1 MMKRLL
7 LIPIGLTALVLL
19 WLLWLTPAAAA
30 TVTMTKAGGGNWS
43 DPTLWNTGA
52 VPAADDTVII
62 AATETAQVAVDVPV
76 TVARLEVL
84 GASVSK
90 WQTVTVTG
98 QSLTVTG
105 DLLLRN
111 YAKLYQGAGGQ
122 VTAGRFFVGSAA
134 SGRVAWETRGTASQ
148 RARVASPSGGINV
161 NTDPANGGSATAGSA
176 IEQDIQWNYTDFA
189 LPGGPTVLP
198 LAGTN
203 SARLQVDHCYWDNT
217 GYLDFGQWARG
228 ATLLE
233 FTHNDVRLRGS
244 NPNSRKANTSAMLTL
259 KRNAD
264 AAPTAVDRLQGN
276 VITWI
281 PATNETAFV
290 YLYSAGG
297 AGRVWDNVF
306 QDISLNLTFTSEA
319 LIEPNVFDVAGNLFF
334 LTESVLIPGAE
345 IQSRYGSTIRDNL
358 FMARS
363 INSHI
368 IKLSSAIQG
377 PPDTVTGNVFDVAD
391 PDADIIMLGH
401 SSATITQNLFLGG
414 GTPINMGLT
423 ATNDAYRNLVDLD
436 SSTGVVSV
444 RRNTVYTRGAAA
456 ISGFFIWEGETSYH
470 GGTVTIANNIAA
482 EWSYNALTGMESEDF
497 RIGQVYPNSVDW
509 TDYTWWWNDGGGT
522 LDRYFSITMTGRVE
536 GDLGFGMHDQE
547 GDPHFKNKSAR
558 VLTMDAYLQGTPQG
572 DEMRALAEFKKRN
585 ENVPGEIYI
594 PQYNVPVALSY
605 LRAAFTPMNLALN
618 DAGLDGEDIG
628 AIDMTSLP
636 ATPSAPTL
644 VSGTVTSLTL
654 EWPEPPGSVVGD
666 YDLQYRLAGAV
677 DWTDYA
683 ISYIEFLKNL
693 QNYAK
698 TTATGLETG
707 AAYEFRVRAGN
718 GLGYSAWSPASAA
731 LIVMGPPG
739 LPTGLSAL
747 GLDRAARLAF
757 TAPVNTG
764 GVALTGYTV
773 TVSPGGLVVQGTES
787 PLTIPNLLNSV
798 SYTLALTASNAGYTG
813 PAATVTVTPH
823 EPLPP
828 AAPELLTLRRAP
840 GQAFDWGYQFAVAPT
855 APGETCIEG
864 QHAWDD
870 TYLWT
875 CIPGGRWVY
884 VQPNKFW

>member
-1 MMKRLL
+1 LL
-7 LIPIGLTALVLL
+7 LIPVGLTALILL
-19 WLLWLTPAAAA
+19 WLLWLNPAAAA
-30 TVTMTKAGGGNWS
+30 TVTMTKDGGGNWS
-43 DPTLWNTGA
+43 DPTLWDTGT
-52 VPAADDTVII
+52 VPAVGDTVII
-62 AATETAQVAVDVPV
+62 AAAETALVALDGPV
-76 TVARLEVL
+76 TVARLEIV
-84 GASVSK
+84 GPSVSK
-90 WQTVTVTG
+90 WQTLTVTG
-98 QSLTVTG
+98 QALTVTG
-105 DLLLRN
+105 DLLLKN

-122 VTAGRFFVGSAA
+122 VTAGRFFVVSAA

-148 RARVASPSGGINV
+148 RARVVSPSGSINV

-176 IEQDIQWNYTDFA
+176 IEQDIQWNDTDFVM
-189 LPGGPTVLP
+189 PGPTVLP

-203 SARLQVDHCYWDNT
+203 IARLQVDHCYWDNT
-217 GYLDFGQWARG
+217 GYLDFGQYARG
-228 ATLLE
+228 ATLLS
-233 FTHNDVRLRGS
+233 FTNNDVRLRGS
-244 NPNSRKANTSAMLTL
+244 NAQSRKPGTSAMLTL
-259 KRNAD
+259 KRAYD
-264 AAPTAVDRLQGN
+264 AAPSAVDLLQGN

-281 PATNETAFV
+281 PATNEVAFI

-306 QDISLNLTFTSEA
+306 QDISLNLTFTSDA
-319 LIEPNVFDVAGNLFF
+319 LIEPGVFDVAGNLFF
-334 LTESVLIPGAE
+334 LTESVTIPGAE
-345 IQSRYGSTIRDNL
+345 IQSRYGATIRDNL

-363 INSHI
+363 VNSHL

-377 PPDTVTGNVFDVAD
+377 PPDTVAGNVFDVAD

-414 GTPINMGLT
+414 GTPINMGLS

-436 SSTGVVSV
+436 SATSVVTV

-456 ISGFFIWEGETSYH
+456 ISGIFIWEGETSYH
-470 GGTVTIANNIAA
+470 GGSVTIANNLVA
-482 EWSYNALTGMESEDF
+482 EWSYNPVMGMASDDYL
-497 RIGQVYPNSVDW
+497 IGQVFPNSVDW
-509 TDYTWWWNDGGGT
+509 TDYTWWWNDTGGT
-522 LDRYFSITMTGRVE
+522 LEPYYSITITGKTA
-536 GDLGFGMHDQE
+536 GADLGFGLHDQE

-558 VLTMDAYLQGTPQG
+558 VLTMDAYLQGTPEG
-572 DEMRALAEFKKRN
+572 DEMRALSEFKKRN
-585 ENVPGEIYI
+585 ENVFGEVYI
-594 PQYNVPVALSY
+594 AQYNVPVALNY

-618 DAGLDGEDIG
+618 DSGLDGEDIG

-636 ATPSAPTL
+636 AVPSAPTL

-666 YDLQYRLAGAV
+666 YDLQYRLAGEA

-698 TTATGLETG
+698 TTATGLQTG
-707 AAYEFRVRAGN
+707 ASYEFRVRAGN

-747 GLDRAARLAF
+747 GLDRSARLAF

-764 GVALTGYTV
+764 GVALTGYAV
-773 TVSPGGLVVQGTES
+773 TVSPGGMVVQGTES
-787 PLTIPNLLNSV
+787 PLTIPDLVNSV

-813 PAATVTVTPH
+813 PAATITVTPH

-828 AAPELLTLRRAP
+828 APPELLTLRRAP
-840 GQAFDWGYQFAVAPT
+840 GEAFDWQYQFAVAPT
-855 APGETCIEG
+855 TPGETCIEG

-870 TYLWT
+870 TYLYV

-884 VQPNKFW
+884 VQPNKLW